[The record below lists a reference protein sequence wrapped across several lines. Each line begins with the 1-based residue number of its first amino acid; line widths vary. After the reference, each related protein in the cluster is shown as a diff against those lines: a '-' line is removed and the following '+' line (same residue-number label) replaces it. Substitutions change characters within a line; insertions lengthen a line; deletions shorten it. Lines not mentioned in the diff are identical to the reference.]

1 MFLPNLSEATLISAI
16 HCKLNAIIHES
27 SIVDVVSLKDTVD
40 DLDYNFV
47 NTDFEYPMLMDIKD
61 WLGELSFWD
70 KPWWYRRD
78 FSTFDN
84 IAISK
89 EELDEW
95 KETKHEE
102 STARMQKAILDIEET
117 VLDQMGTTPEDK
129 GQLIEVDF
137 AKKVSKPRL
146 VPKSPK

>member
-1 MFLPNLSEATLISAI
+1 
-16 HCKLNAIIHES
+16 
-27 SIVDVVSLKDTVD
+27 
-40 DLDYNFV
+40 
-47 NTDFEYPMLMDIKD
+47 MLMDIKD

-146 VPKSPK
+146 VPKSPE